1 MRVNDDENIHKVLL
15 ILRHAKSSWKD
26 KKVDDHDRPLN
37 NRGRREAIKM
47 GEHLK
52 KMNVSPDTI
61 ITSSA
66 LRAIETTKYLCRYS
80 GYNNLVEVNFSLHRG
95 GIDDYINALSTIPNE
110 KQIILIV
117 GHNPDLEEL
126 AGILIN
132 RKIRIPT
139 CTLVQLKLS
148 TENWKSID
156 LHCNFRSELVDMWRP
171 KKKLNNDVS
180 ILGSCQQSKIENNV

>member
-1 MRVNDDENIHKVLL
+1 MRVKGDENIHKVLL

-47 GEHLK
+47 AEHLK
-52 KMNVSPDTI
+52 ITNILPDTI

-66 LRAIETTKYLCRYS
+66 LRAVETTKYLCKYS
-80 GYNNLVEVNFSLHRG
+80 GFNNLVEVNFSLHRG
-95 GIDDYINALSTIPNE
+95 GIDAYINALATVSND
-110 KQIILIV
+110 KQKLLIV

-132 RKIRIPT
+132 GKIRIQT

-148 TENWKSID
+148 IENWKSID
-156 LHCNFRSELVDMWRP
+156 LHCNFKSELVDIWRP
-171 KKKLNNDVS
+171 KK
-180 ILGSCQQSKIENNV
+180 IE

>member
-1 MRVNDDENIHKVLL
+1 MPVNREENTYKVLL

-37 NRGRREAIKM
+37 NRGRREAVKM

-52 KMNVSPDTI
+52 KSSIFPDTI

-80 GYNNLVEVNFSLHRG
+80 GYNNLVEVNFALHRG
-95 GIDDYINALSTIPNE
+95 GIDAYINALATVSND
-110 KQIILIV
+110 KQKLLMV

-148 TENWKSID
+148 IENWKSID
-156 LHCNFRSELVDMWRP
+156 LHSNFRSELVDIWRP
-171 KKKLNNDVS
+171 KKT
-180 ILGSCQQSKIENNV
+180 E

>member
-1 MRVNDDENIHKVLL
+1 MPVNGDKGIHKVLL

-52 KMNVSPDTI
+52 KTNTFPDAI

-66 LRAIETTKYLCRYS
+66 LRAIETTKYLCRYL

-95 GIDDYINALSTIPNE
+95 GIDAYTKAISTVSND
-110 KQIILIV
+110 KQKLMII
-117 GHNPDLEEL
+117 GHNPDLEDL
-126 AGILIN
+126 AWGLIN
-132 RKIRIPT
+132 KKIRIPT
-139 CTLVQLKLS
+139 CTLIQLKLS
-148 TENWKSID
+148 IENWKSID
-156 LHCNFRSELVDMWRP
+156 SHYNFRSELVDIWRP
-171 KKKLNNDVS
+171 KK
-180 ILGSCQQSKIENNV
+180 IEQ

>member
-1 MRVNDDENIHKVLL
+1 MHLNEDENIHKVLL

-37 NRGRREAIKM
+37 KRGRREAIKM

-52 KMNVSPDTI
+52 KMNMLPDAI
-61 ITSSA
+61 ISSSA
-66 LRAIETTKYLCRYS
+66 QRAIETTRFLCRYS

-95 GIDDYINALSTIPNE
+95 GVDAYINALATVSND
-110 KQIILIV
+110 KQKLLII

-126 AGILIN
+126 TGILIN
-132 RKIRIPT
+132 RTIRIPT

-148 TENWKSID
+148 IENWKSID
-156 LHCNFRSELVDMWRP
+156 LHCKFRSELADIWRP
-171 KKKLNNDVS
+171 KK
-180 ILGSCQQSKIENNV
+180 IE

>member
-1 MRVNDDENIHKVLL
+1 MPVNGDEDVNKVLL

-52 KMNVSPDTI
+52 ERNIFPDTI

-66 LRAIETTKYLCRYS
+66 LRAIETTKYLCRHS
-80 GYNNLVEVNFSLHRG
+80 GYKNLIEVNFSLHRG
-95 GIDDYINALSTIPNE
+95 GIDAYINALATVSND
-110 KQIILIV
+110 KQKLMII

-126 AGILIN
+126 VGTLIN
-132 RKIRIPT
+132 RKMRIPT

-148 TENWKSID
+148 IENWKSID
-156 LHCNFRSELVDMWRP
+156 LHCNFRSELVDIWRP
-171 KKKLNNDVS
+171 KK
-180 ILGSCQQSKIENNV
+180 IE

>member
-1 MRVNDDENIHKVLL
+1 MHVNGDENIHKDLL

-47 GEHLK
+47 GEYLK
-52 KMNVSPDTI
+52 KTNAFPDTI

-66 LRAIETTKYLCRYS
+66 LRAIETTKYLCKYS

-95 GIDDYINALSTIPNE
+95 GIDAYIDALATVSND
-110 KQIILIV
+110 KQKLLII

-126 AGILIN
+126 TGILIN
-132 RKIRIPT
+132 KKIRIPT

-148 TENWKSID
+148 IENWKFID
-156 LHCNFRSELVDMWRP
+156 LHCNFRSELVDIWRP
-171 KKKLNNDVS
+171 KKT
-180 ILGSCQQSKIENNV
+180 E

>member
-1 MRVNDDENIHKVLL
+1 MPVNGDENIHKVLL

-26 KKVDDHDRPLN
+26 KKADDHDRPLN

-52 KMNVSPDTI
+52 KMNIYPDTI

-95 GIDDYINALSTIPNE
+95 GIDAYINALATVSND
-110 KQIILIV
+110 KQKLLIV

-132 RKIRIPT
+132 GKIRIPT

-148 TENWKSID
+148 IENWKSID
-156 LHCNFRSELVDMWRP
+156 LHCNFKSELVDIWRP
-171 KKKLNNDVS
+171 KK
-180 ILGSCQQSKIENNV
+180 IE

>member
-1 MRVNDDENIHKVLL
+1 MRVNGDENIHKVLL

-37 NRGRREAIKM
+37 NRGRRGAIKM

-52 KMNVSPDTI
+52 KMSIFPDTI

-66 LRAIETTKYLCRYS
+66 LRAVETTKYLCKYS
-80 GYNNLVEVNFSLHRG
+80 GFNNLVEVNFSLHRG
-95 GIDDYINALSTIPNE
+95 GIDAYINALATVSND
-110 KQIILIV
+110 KQKLLIV

-126 AGILIN
+126 TGILIN
-132 RKIRIPT
+132 GKIRIPT

-148 TENWKSID
+148 IENWKSID
-156 LHCNFRSELVDMWRP
+156 PHCNFKSELVDIWRP
-171 KKKLNNDVS
+171 KK
-180 ILGSCQQSKIENNV
+180 IE